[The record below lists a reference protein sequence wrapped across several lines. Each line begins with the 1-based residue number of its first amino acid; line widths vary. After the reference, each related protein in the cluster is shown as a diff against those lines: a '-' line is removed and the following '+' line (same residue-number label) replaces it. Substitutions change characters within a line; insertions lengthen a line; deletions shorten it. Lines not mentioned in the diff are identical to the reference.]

1 MTDPTNLGHV
11 ILPLSCEDAVTKEA
25 EVWAPFNPGAKSTLR
40 LVPGRLR
47 VGTGWRGDWGPGGCY
62 SEYPGEPAPADT
74 CGDIC
79 QGGWAPSNGGRGGL
93 RPAVAK
99 RRCGSGCVQRP
110 RTGGGDG

>member
-47 VGTGWRGDWGPGGCY
+47 VGTGWRGDWGPGGVLLGVPRGA
-62 SEYPGEPAPADT
+62 SASGHMR
-74 CGDIC
+74 GHL
-79 QGGWAPSNGGRGGL
+79 SGRM
-93 RPAVAK
+93 
-99 RRCGSGCVQRP
+99 GSQ
-110 RTGGGDG
+110 